1 MLVYLFYA
9 VPLLTVLVYGLNTP
23 GCSWMLDWS
32 VFFAGA
38 VAQVRPIHGA
48 ASCSSSFGILPDALG
63 GVIDFL
69 PLFFPDPVVPHR
81 GVSSLPHSVHVP
93 NPIR

>member
-9 VPLLTVLVYGLNTP
+9 VPLLTVLAYGLNTP

-38 VAQVRPIHGA
+38 VAQVRPVRRHCRSGIV
-48 ASCSSSFGILPDALG
+48 FGILSDAPG

-69 PLFFPDPVVPHR
+69 PLFLPDPVVPHR

>member
-9 VPLLTVLVYGLNTP
+9 VPLLTLLAYGLNTP

-38 VAQVRPIHGA
+38 VAQVRPVRRRCRSGIV
-48 ASCSSSFGILPDALG
+48 FGILSDALG
-63 GVIDFL
+63 GV
-69 PLFFPDPVVPHR
+69 H
-81 GVSSLPHSVHVP
+81 
-93 NPIR
+93 